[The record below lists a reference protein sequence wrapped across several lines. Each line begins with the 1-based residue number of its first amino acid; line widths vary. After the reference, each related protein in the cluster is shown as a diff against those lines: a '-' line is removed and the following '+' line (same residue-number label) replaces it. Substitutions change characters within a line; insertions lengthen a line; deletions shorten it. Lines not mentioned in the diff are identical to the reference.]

1 MIIVYSPADGEKEE
15 FDASTLRVSEVSIV
29 QRTVDMKWDEIKAGL
44 ANDDPEAMRGVAWV
58 IKKRSNP
65 PLRYADFDPSIDEID
80 TRLDKKEVRA
90 WIEGALSLA
99 ASNPQATSADIADAL
114 SGLPAVAQDPEHARQ
129 LIAEMTQDPKE
140 DPAAPQEAAAE
151 ASDSDRS
158 QTPTSTTPAP
168 TTSDSSPTSSTSR
181 RRKSTT

>member
-29 QRTVDMKWDEIKAGL
+29 QRTIDMKWDDIKAGL

-65 PLRYADFDPSIDEID
+65 PLRYAEFDPGIEEID

-90 WIEGALSLA
+90 WIGEALSLA
-99 ASNPQATSADIADAL
+99 AANPEVTGDDIAKAL
-114 SGLPAVAQDPEHARQ
+114 SGLPDAAQDPEHARQ

-140 DPAAPQEAAAE
+140 EPAAPQEAAE
-151 ASDSDRS
+151 ASDSDPSR
-158 QTPTSTTPAP
+158 TPTSTTPAP

-181 RRKSTT
+181 RKQSTT